1 MGNKFYKQERLCSR
15 KQIDLLFQKNKSS
28 VAFPLK
34 AVHIET
40 ATELLFPAQVMFVVP
55 KRNFKKAHDRN
66 TIRRRMREA
75 YRLAKNSFYDKL
87 KLQNKKL
94 LVALIYTGKKEENYA
109 VIETAVLK
117 VLNSIT
123 R

>member
-1 MGNKFYKQERLCSR
+1 
-15 KQIDLLFQKNKSS
+15 LFQKNKSS

-75 YRLAKNSFYDKL
+75 YRLAKNSFYDNL

-94 LVALIYTGKKEENYA
+94 IVALIYTGKKEENYA